1 MQFTTLYYI
10 SKSLEIFGF
19 LLATIFGTI
28 LLNPE
33 IAGRFAKF
41 LKVKASNSSDRLV
54 KSLEFTYKPLKFALG
69 LEEQPESPLKGCL
82 GAIFLRGLAIMCII
96 IGWAIDNTWVLW
108 AGIAIAAPYVLLQII
123 LSFVRVWRFGVKGVL
138 LYPIIL
144 LLGLVVSFFIAPV
157 GLFLYMIVLYILLII
172 TLLVALITSEDNL
185 KKGFLILG
193 SSMVLVGLI
202 LELIATL

>member
-123 LSFVRVWRFGVKGVL
+123 FSLVRAWRFRIKGIL
-138 LYPIIL
+138 LYPIIF
-144 LLGLVVSFFIAPV
+144 LLGLVVSFLFAPV
-157 GLFLYMIVLYILLII
+157 ALLLYLVVLYIHLAL
-172 TLLVALITSEDNL
+172 TLPFVLVTTGDNL
-185 KKGFLILG
+185 KKVFLILG
-193 SSMVLVGLI
+193 SFLVLLGLI
-202 LELIATL
+202 LELVATL